1 MVRRNQFHIQQ
12 TLHFT
17 IAYIVINQAPNS
29 RVCILYLSSNLSL
42 GKAAY
47 GINAI
52 MENQNLERSFTTHFN
67 AKPEFIVRAPG
78 RVNLIGEHTDYND
91 GFVLP
96 MAIDH
101 AVWIALSPRADSQVR
116 IRSLDLEVDSAFDLH
131 SLTKGDG
138 WLEYIKGVANEL
150 QKAGY
155 ELRGFDA
162 VMTGDVPRGAGLSSS
177 AAVELATARAFE
189 AVSGFTW
196 DAAQMAKISQKA
208 ENEWVGMKCGIMD
221 QMASA
226 ASKEGFALF
235 LDCRTLEYQHAPL
248 PRNTSVVILDTSTRR
263 GLVDSAYNER
273 RSQCEEAARW
283 FGVKALRDVT
293 VDEFKKS
300 RSGLSEVVMKR
311 ARHIITENA
320 RVLEAVNVL
329 KEGNVKRLGELFN
342 ASHNSLRD
350 DFEVTNETLN
360 QIVECAQE
368 QSSCYGARMTG
379 AGFGGCAVAL
389 VQEENARMFTNAV
402 SATYKR
408 RSGLDASVYVCKAS
422 EGASL
427 VKG

>member
-1 MVRRNQFHIQQ
+1 METQ
-12 TLHFT
+12 T
-17 IAYIVINQAPNS
+17 
-29 RVCILYLSSNLSL
+29 
-42 GKAAY
+42 
-47 GINAI
+47 
-52 MENQNLERSFTTHFN
+52 LERSFTTYFN
-67 AKPEFIVRAPG
+67 SKPKFLVRAPG

-96 MAIDH
+96 MAIDR
-101 AVWIALSPRADSQVR
+101 AIWIALSPRVDSQVR

-131 SLTKGDG
+131 SLTKGKG

-150 QKAGY
+150 LEAGH

-162 VMTGDVPRGAGLSSS
+162 VMTGDVPRAAGLSSS
-177 AAVELATARAFE
+177 AAVELATARAFA
-189 AVSGFTW
+189 AVSGFAW
-196 DAAQMAKISQKA
+196 DAAKMAKLSQKA
-208 ENEWVGMKCGIMD
+208 ENEWVGVNCGIMD

-248 PRNTSVVILDTSTRR
+248 PENTSVVILDTSTRR

-283 FGVKALRDVT
+283 FGVKALRDVS
-293 VDEFKKS
+293 VDEFQRS
-300 RSGLSEVVMKR
+300 SGLSEIVMKR

-320 RVLEAVNVL
+320 RVLEAVDVM
-329 KEGNVKRLGELFN
+329 KVGNIKRLGELFN

-350 DFEVTNETLN
+350 DFEVTNEALD
-360 QIVECAQE
+360 QIVECARE

-389 VQEENARMFTNAV
+389 VQEQNAQEFTNAV
-402 SATYKR
+402 SVAYKQ

-427 VKG
+427 VKARP